1 MTVVESGKHL
11 FNLLRYFLWSYRI
24 RLYRMPKK
32 LLFICQCVYRFQ
44 WKRLGRELL
53 ALGLLG
59 LDLLGVPEIYDALG
73 ILFKRKVRGLSPKE
87 IELIEEV
94 IPDCL
99 PVKLIKIDA
108 SSKFI
113 AGRLKIAYVSF
124 FTINYHQELD
134 EHTFAHE
141 LIHVW
146 QYYHFGSEYII
157 QALAAQKSKE
167 GYDYG
172 GAKQLFED
180 FGTSRKLLDFNFEQQ
195 GEILA
200 DYYSIQKTVKTQT
213 SGRNVHL
220 QKVYQ
225 YFIKQIADTKVYR
238 W

>member
-1 MTVVESGKHL
+1 M
-11 FNLLRYFLWSYRI
+11 
-24 RLYRMPKK
+24 
-32 LLFICQCVYRFQ
+32 
-44 WKRLGRELL
+44 
-53 ALGLLG
+53 
-59 LDLLGVPEIYDALG
+59 
-73 ILFKRKVRGLSPKE
+73 
-87 IELIEEV
+87 

-113 AGRLKIAYVSF
+113 AGRLKIAYLSF

-134 EHTFAHE
+134 EHTNAHE